1 MQIKR
6 IAAAVAFLV
15 ALAGHSFGGLFHRF
29 LIASPSL
36 WWDHHVTLSLEDSYA
51 ASQKPLAARVF
62 LSVGSLEEK
71 TTGLPMTSDMI
82 AFGERLRKRHYRG
95 LQIETRVFDGDDHV
109 SVVGAAF
116 GHGLQSIYAAPAAPA
131 P

>member
-1 MQIKR
+1 M
-6 IAAAVAFLV
+6 AFLV
-15 ALAGHSFGGLFHRF
+15 ALAGHSFGGLFRRF

-116 GHGLQSIYAAPAAPA
+116 SHGLRSIYAAPAAPA